1 MTVLP
6 CGNMHDRGFDFQ
18 YTLSSKYASRSQ
30 DMVQAKVY
38 KVGPEISME
47 LPELRIALYAFV

>member
-1 MTVLP
+1 
-6 CGNMHDRGFDFQ
+6 MHEMVFAFQ
-18 YTLSSKYASRSQ
+18 CILSGKYASRGQ

-47 LPELRIALYAFV
+47 LPEFRIALYAFV